1 MERLKNLGPI
11 SAVILNLKIFSL
23 TSRETRTIEFK
34 RPRKTNIKLHEEIT
48 GPEMSLFLISPKL
61 DSGHILY
68 LFLAVVTL

>member
-1 MERLKNLGPI
+1 MGPI

-48 GPEMSLFLISPKL
+48 GPEMSLFLITP
-61 DSGHILY
+61 H
-68 LFLAVVTL
+68 